1 MAVNVPNR
9 GFVPNIAEGAIVE
22 VGAEVDSDGIHPE
35 TMPPIAE
42 PIAGHIATQ
51 VALQDL
57 IVQSALTGD
66 RDLALRAVIEDPA
79 APPDE
84 SACRS
89 MFDELANLQ
98 AAELPFA

>member
-9 GFVPNIAEGAIVE
+9 GYIPNVADGAIVE
-22 VGAEVDSDGIHPE
+22 VGALVDGAGIHPD

-51 VALQDL
+51 VELQQL
-57 IVQSALTGD
+57 IVRAALTGD

-79 APPDE
+79 APP
-84 SACRS
+84 SPAACRA
-89 MFDELANLQ
+89 MFDEMLRLQ
-98 AAELPFA
+98 APELPF